1 MLNLTIPLWLLL
13 TAAGLPSV
21 CLVMLV
27 LRLMH
32 IKAVKG
38 KHLAHLAATKEISR
52 PEGFSVQI
60 HQQILEQQIDAVF
73 NALGTIMETERVKL
87 KVLVKH
93 SWPAFDVN
101 PVSKISPVETVA
113 PLSAAEEDPPESLPS
128 SPSISGLKAE
138 GLTSEEIARHL
149 GLSHSEV
156 ALALKMKAGRKNI
169 SGCQMR
175 AVA

>member
-21 CLVMLV
+21 CLVLLV
-27 LRLMH
+27 LRLIH
-32 IKAVKG
+32 IKATKG
-38 KHLAHLAATKEISR
+38 KHLAHLAATKEIPR

-73 NALGTIMETERVKL
+73 NALVTIMETERAKL

-93 SWPAFDVN
+93 SWAAFDIN
-101 PVSKISPVETVA
+101 PVSKISSPETAA
-113 PLSAAEEDPPESLPS
+113 PLRASEEDPTETLPS
-128 SPSISGLKAE
+128 SPTISNLKAE
-138 GLTSEEIARHL
+138 GLTSEEIARRL

-156 ALALKMKAGRKNI
+156 ALALKMKAGRKN
-169 SGCQMR
+169 SPGCQMR